1 MTRSFFR
8 PFTLQAAFIL
18 LGMGWL
24 VTPLPV
30 RAQEDIR
37 CLTCHGKPGFE
48 KTLPSGKR
56 LELFVDPMRL
66 RLSAHKDRKCV
77 DCHADVTEV
86 PHPEIPQ
93 KVNCGRCHF
102 LGNVVGA
109 PQLQRYVE
117 YGTSAHGKALAE
129 GNPKAPVCQ
138 DCHGDHFILPG
149 PDPRSQVNH
158 KNIPQ
163 TCGGC
168 HLEIYAQYQESVH
181 GQALIR
187 GVKDA
192 PVCTDCHGEHNILK
206 PQEETSTVNPG
217 TVVNTCSK
225 CHSKVVIMEKYGVK
239 AEQVATYRESF
250 HGIANEFGM
259 LKAANCASC
268 HTAHQIYPEQDR
280 RSSVNSMNIPLTCGK
295 CHPGANANF
304 AKGRIHLN
312 PKDKSAGIVYWVALG
327 FKVLTLSTLAG
338 LLIHIALDLYR
349 RFKNRRQAG
358 ERKEVEVAEK
368 SQ

>member
-1 MTRSFFR
+1 MTRSRAHSVAWKAGLALWGVIGFLSSV
-8 PFTLQAAFIL
+8 PA
-18 LGMGWL
+18 
-24 VTPLPV
+24 
-30 RAQEDIR
+30 RAQDDIR

-48 KTLPSGKR
+48 KILPSGKR

-66 RLSAHKDRKCV
+66 RLSIHKERKCV

-86 PHPEIPQ
+86 PHPSIPE

-102 LGNVVGA
+102 LGNEVGA
-109 PQLQRYVE
+109 PQLERYAE
-117 YGTSAHGKALAE
+117 YKNSAHGKALAE

-149 PDPRSQVNH
+149 SDSRSQVSH
-158 KNIPQ
+158 RNIPQ
-163 TCGGC
+163 TCGEC

-181 GQALIR
+181 GQALAK

-206 PQEETSTVNPG
+206 PQDKTSTVNPG
-217 TVVNTCSK
+217 TIVNTCSR
-225 CHSKVVIMEKYGVK
+225 CHAKVVIMEKYGVK

-268 HTAHQIYPEQDR
+268 HTAHQIFPEQDP
-280 RSSVNSMNIPLTCGK
+280 RSSVNSRNIPYTCGK

-312 PKDKSAGIVYWVALG
+312 PKDKSAGIVYWIALG
-327 FKVLTLSTLAG
+327 FKILTLSTLIG
-338 LLIHIALDLYR
+338 LLIHILLDLYR
-349 RFKNRRQAG
+349 RVKNRKQAPRHD
-358 ERKEVEVAEK
+358 EAEVVEK